1 MNSTLQNAIHQR
13 LRGATGVVVLSI
25 GSWMRADDAAGLIVG
40 EEVLRLLETRT
51 AGPRMAAYIGETAP
65 ENFTSEIKRFAPS
78 HLVLVD
84 AADVGKQPGHVE
96 ILESDVLNGNVSFS
110 THSLPVRVLV
120 DYVRRFITCDVFIIG
135 IQPASSEFAG
145 DVTPEVTKASK
156 QVAAMLTSAGQ

>member
-1 MNSTLQNAIHQR
+1 MSSDLQSVINQR
-13 LRGATGVVVLSI
+13 LSGATGVAVLAI
-25 GSWMRADDAAGLIVG
+25 GSWMRCDDSAGLIVG

-51 AGPRMAAYIGETAP
+51 GGYRMTAYIGETAP
-65 ENFTSEIKRFAPS
+65 ENYTSEIKRFAPS

-84 AADVGKQPGHVE
+84 AADVGKAPGHVE

-120 DYVRRFITCDVFIIG
+120 DYIRRFITCEVFIIG
-135 IQPASSEFAG
+135 IQPATSEFAREA
-145 DVTPEVTKASK
+145 TPEVTKAAK